1 MLKRRR
7 RIQKYINSLK
17 QKKKLLTKEDITKLK
32 LEENEGSEG
41 EADERI

>member
-17 QKKKLLTKEDITKLK
+17 LKKKVLSAEDVAKLK
-32 LEENEGSEG
+32 LEENEDSDL
-41 EADERI
+41 EAH